1 MYAIIKGIAGN
12 PDTFWMNIKDY
23 IEFFNLDQIKE
34 MEQVGK
40 YIKQS
45 DRRKVNIDQTSGIN
59 RQLSNFYEYYMGQSQ
74 W

>member
-23 IEFFNLDQIKE
+23 IEFFNPDQIKE

-45 DRRKVNIDQTSGIN
+45 DRRKVNIDQISGIN